1 MSVTVVEDET
11 PAVAPTVIVEAPEPD
26 HTPDVADAVADAVE
40 ATADAIARV
49 EETAAVESIVS
60 DVRIAELQAENDTL
74 RQSQAFRDG
83 VDVGES
89 RVADEEPDVFVE
101 DEVVAPTTHAW
112 FRPMSEWR
120 RDK

>member
-1 MSVTVVEDET
+1 MTVTVVEDET
-11 PAVAPTVIVEAPEPD
+11 PTVAPTVIVEGPPAD

-49 EETAAVESIVS
+49 EETAAVEGIVS
-60 DVRIAELQAENDTL
+60 DVRIAELQAENDAL

-89 RVADEEPDVFVE
+89 RVADEEPEVFVE
-101 DEVVAPTTHAW
+101 DEVVAPTTHPW

>member
-1 MSVTVVEDET
+1 MTVTVVEDET
-11 PAVAPTVIVEAPEPD
+11 PTVAPTVIVETPPAD

-49 EETAAVESIVS
+49 EETAAVEGIVS
-60 DVRIAELQAENDTL
+60 DVRIAKLQAENDAL

-89 RVADEEPDVFVE
+89 RVADEEQEVYIE